1 MRILVD
7 CTNTATYLFKNTG
20 IHRVVRQITHELP
33 LCQTAQAHEIILVK
47 FDGNGLFQVEN
58 LNNKQIKKNNYELS
72 LYENVVNKILIYF
85 RKIKNKILRLI
96 PNSFFKLRT
105 KKVESFMEKLFS
117 SNDIYIVADANWD
130 LPGSYHI
137 FLKKL
142 KSHGVSINIICY
154 DLIPIKFPEYCS
166 QEFVKVF
173 KRFYFEYAD
182 CFDKVICISK
192 TSAEDYQNILGS
204 YQRKNQTITHF
215 KLGCD
220 YVNTK
225 TLENLNLKSTR
236 PEIIEILSCQ
246 YILVVGSLLP
256 HKNIKGIILAINL
269 IFEKTSL
276 RPYLIFAG
284 NKGWHSETDNIIESH
299 PQYNQLIHVF
309 HSVSDQE
316 LDLLYRNCYCL
327 VQGSLYEGYGLTVVE
342 AMQYHKPV
350 ICSNSG
356 SLPEVGGD
364 FCLYFDPY
372 KPEELYQAL
381 VSLLDSVDQ
390 YTQIVQ
396 NIRMNYKPITWAESA
411 HQLLDILLA

>member
-1 MRILVD
+1 M
-7 CTNTATYLFKNTG
+7 
-20 IHRVVRQITHELP
+20 
-33 LCQTAQAHEIILVK
+33 
-47 FDGNGLFQVEN
+47 
-58 LNNKQIKKNNYELS
+58 KKS
-72 LYENVVNKILIYF
+72 
-85 RKIKNKILRLI
+85 
-96 PNSFFKLRT
+96 
-105 KKVESFMEKLFS
+105 FS
-117 SNDIYIVADANWD
+117 SNDIYVIADANWD

-166 QEFVKVF
+166 KEFVKVF
-173 KRFYFEYAD
+173 KQFYFEYAD
-182 CFDKVICISK
+182 CFDKVICISQK
-192 TSAEDYQNILGS
+192 SAEDYQNILGL
-204 YQRKNQTITHF
+204 YQKTDQIITHF

-220 YVNTK
+220 YAK
-225 TLENLNLKSTR
+225 TNILENLNLESTR
-236 PEIIEILSCQ
+236 PEIIKILDCQ

-327 VQGSLYEGYGLTVVE
+327 VQGSLYEGYGLPVVE

-390 YTQIVQ
+390 YTQIVE
-396 NIRMNYKPITWAESA
+396 NIKTNYRPITWADSA
-411 HQLLDILLA
+411 QQLLDILLA